1 MKCQC
6 LKDEKK
12 REKQY
17 REKRPWWKV
26 ILGYCPYCGRYFK
39 WRITTERRLTQY
51 CDEKQNYMTACKECH
66 ADDNDYYEELWRE
79 YNAGRL

>member
-1 MKCQC
+1 MKCRY

-17 REKRPWWKV
+17 RTKLPWWKWL
-26 ILGYCPYCGRYFK
+26 LGYCPCCDRYFR
-39 WRITTERRLTQY
+39 WPVMTARRHTQY
-51 CDEKQNYMTACKECH
+51 CDESNNYMTSCRECH
-66 ADDNDYYEELWRE
+66 EEDNAYFDELWRE